1 MQRRVITSTSGGI
14 ATSTCFFHCHD
25 ETNRFQALQD
35 NFTTVT
41 QEKKYGS
48 KEKEKEKTKKENKF
62 IKQDLQHTHTQKKK
76 KKETEWKQRLSQRVD
91 HSSFSFLLWRS
102 WANSFNF
109 PVFLFFFLF
118 LFLFLNSLVVF
129 LKRIYG
135 CTKRQVLLLPSDGF
149 KHVFLLLLLLIQ
161 FWARCLLS
169 FFFSSLSLLLF
180 WLAAD

>member
-1 MQRRVITSTSGGI
+1 MFLSLPWWNKQISGLAGKLH
-14 ATSTCFFHCHD
+14 HCHSRHD
-25 ETNRFQALQD
+25 IRLRRQNKSKNKKRVSIY
-35 NFTTVT
+35 TTRS
-41 QEKKYGS
+41 QK
-48 KEKEKEKTKKENKF
+48 
-62 IKQDLQHTHTQKKK
+62 HTYAKKK

>member
-14 ATSTCFFHCHD
+14 ATSTCLFHCHD
-25 ETNRFQALQD
+25 ETNRFQALQE

-41 QEKKYGS
+41 QDMTYGS
-48 KEKEKEKTKKENKF
+48 EDKIKVKTKKEYQF
-62 IKQDLQHTHTQKKK
+62 IQQDHKSTHTQKKK
-76 KKETEWKQRLSQRVD
+76 KKKQSENRGWVSVWTILLFLSYCDAREPTL
-91 HSSFSFLLWRS
+91 SISLFSF
-102 WANSFNF
+102 
-109 PVFLFFFLF
+109 FFFLF

-149 KHVFLLLLLLIQ
+149 KHVFFFCCCWFNSGLGVCSL
-161 FWARCLLS
+161 
-169 FFFSSLSLLLF
+169 FFSSLSLLLF